1 MFAPA
6 VEKAIKSQFAF
17 ALRNGS
23 ARLSINGKTVNALVV
38 EPPITES
45 EPRRGRQR
53 GTKRAIVGALKSDL
67 PTLPVPG
74 TRAKLDSWTCVVAEE
89 GIEEE
94 ALTWRITLRS
104 P

>member
-6 VEKAIKSQFAF
+6 VEKAYKAQFTF

-23 ARLSINGKTVNALVV
+23 ARLSINGKTVDALVV
-38 EPPITES
+38 EPPITDS
-45 EPRRGRQR
+45 ETRRGRQR

-67 PTLPVPG
+67 PTLPAPG
-74 TRAKLDSWTCVVAEE
+74 TRAKLDAWTCVVAEE

-94 ALTWRITLRS
+94 PLTWRITLRS